1 MSSRGR
7 NPFLLLILA
16 AFLVMNVVGTGLTLQ
31 GLPQF
36 SISRE
41 ALLGEN
47 GRNLKEFELGEQ
59 GELTSLSG
67 DPWIYYAF
75 GEPVNVRFLTVEVSG
90 VGGAGSEAQLYL
102 IPSAGYRTMELS
114 DGRLSA
120 RFGRAQG
127 YRGVSAVRLDLAA
140 EPGAVLTV
148 EGAVVNDR
156 LAVILTFRRCIC
168 PPGPW
173 GFWPSWSFWAGDV
186 FLFSG
191 GRKGRRLPG
200 RQERQ
205 FQALGENG
213 ILSGWPRR
221 SRLF

>member
-16 AFLVMNVVGTGLTLQ
+16 AFLVMNVVGTGLTLRAC
-31 GLPQF
+31 PQF

-47 GRNLKEFELGEQ
+47 GRNLKEFELGER
-59 GELTSLSG
+59 GELTSLSS

-127 YRGVSAVRLDLAA
+127 YRGVSAVRLDLAT

-156 LAVILTFRRCIC
+156 LAVILDFQKLYLSAWALGLLAVLEGGGFSFSGRRNGGDPLGDPDRRPWTFRED
-168 PPGPW
+168 GP
-173 GFWPSWSFWAGDV
+173 PSWP
-186 FLFSG
+186 L
-191 GRKGRRLPG
+191 
-200 RQERQ
+200 
-205 FQALGENG
+205 
-213 ILSGWPRR
+213 RR
-221 SRLF
+221 SRQF

>member
-1 MSSRGR
+1 
-7 NPFLLLILA
+7 
-16 AFLVMNVVGTGLTLQ
+16 MNVVGTGLTLRAC
-31 GLPQF
+31 PQF

-41 ALLGEN
+41 ALFGEN
-47 GRNLKEFELGEQ
+47 GRNLKEFELGER
-59 GELTSLSG
+59 GELTSLSS

-102 IPSAGYRTMELS
+102 IPSAGYRTMALT

-127 YRGVSAVRLDLAA
+127 YRGVSAIRLDLAT

-156 LAVILTFRRCIC
+156 LAVILDFQKLYLSAWALGLLAVLEAAFHAPAGGTEGILWEIRTGGHGLSKKMAPHPGRC
-168 PPGPW
+168 GAT
-173 GFWPSWSFWAGDV
+173 GNF
-186 FLFSG
+186 
-191 GRKGRRLPG
+191 KGRDSVDPQKTPHG
-200 RQERQ
+200 Q
-205 FQALGENG
+205 
-213 ILSGWPRR
+213 
-221 SRLF
+221 

>member
-16 AFLVMNVVGTGLTLQ
+16 AFLVMNVVGTGLTLRAC
-31 GLPQF
+31 PQF

-47 GRNLKEFELGEQ
+47 GRNLKEFELGER
-59 GELTSLSG
+59 GELTSLSS

-127 YRGVSAVRLDLAA
+127 YRGVSAVRLDLAT

-156 LAVILTFRRCIC
+156 LAVILDFQKLYLSAWALGLLAVLEVLGWRRLFMLRQEERRGSSGRSSRR
-168 PPGPW
+168 PWAFQENGP
-173 GFWPSWSFWAGDV
+173 PSWP
-186 FLFSG
+186 L
-191 GRKGRRLPG
+191 RRY
-200 RQERQ
+200 RQ
-205 FQALGENG
+205 F
-213 ILSGWPRR
+213 
-221 SRLF
+221 